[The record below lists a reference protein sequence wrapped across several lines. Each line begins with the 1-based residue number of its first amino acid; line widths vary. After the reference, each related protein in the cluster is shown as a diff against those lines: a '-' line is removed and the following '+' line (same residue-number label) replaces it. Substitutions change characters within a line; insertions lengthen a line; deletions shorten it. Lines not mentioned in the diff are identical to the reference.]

1 MHQFLGVVLFRRGG
15 LNYFLVA
22 RHRRAAEDCYMHDNF
37 NNLFLWYQDKME
49 TVILFGNGIIDS
61 FFIFFYVYTK

>member
-1 MHQFLGVVLFRRGG
+1 MVSFVAYVCKTGG
-15 LNYFLVA
+15 LDEILVG
-22 RHRRAAEDCYMHDNF
+22 RQRRAAEDCYVHDNF

-61 FFIFFYVYTK
+61 FFIFFHVYTK